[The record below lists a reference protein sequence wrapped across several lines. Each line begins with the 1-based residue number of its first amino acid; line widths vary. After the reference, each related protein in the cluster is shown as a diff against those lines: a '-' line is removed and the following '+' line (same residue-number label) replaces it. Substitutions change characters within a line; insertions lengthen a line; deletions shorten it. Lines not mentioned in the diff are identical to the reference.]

1 MQIFGTSKCKNTQKA
16 LRFFK
21 ERNVPFQFR
30 DLTVKPPAP
39 GELDDMKARLGE
51 ADRPAGYAAFLDL
64 QGAAAQNRGLAYRDY
79 DPREELLA
87 YPDLFKTPLVR
98 PAKGAGG
105 SGPKVVIGLNEPA
118 WKELL

>member
-1 MQIFGTSKCKNTQKA
+1 MQIFGTPKCKNTKKA

-21 ERNVPFQFR
+21 ERNIPFQFR
-30 DLTVKPPAP
+30 DLMVKPPAP
-39 GELDDMKARLGE
+39 GELDDMKARLGA
-51 ADRPAGYAAFLDL
+51 ADRPAGYAAFLDHH
-64 QGAAAQNRGLAYRDY
+64 GAAAQDRGLAYRDY

-87 YPDLFKTPLVR
+87 DPKLFKTPLVR

-105 SGPKVVIGLNEPA
+105 RGSMVVIGLNEQA